1 MVSSRQ
7 LEKQLFEL
15 KFAAK
20 SLERNSKKSTRLE
33 GEERQK
39 VKKAMEKGNLEGARI
54 HAEAAIRHRNESLH
68 LLQLFNRVDAM
79 ASQLSS
85 SMSMKNVKKY
95 LFEYF
100 RSMLPWKRSSK
111 PCARPLRGKG
121 WWR

>member
-1 MVSSRQ
+1 MVSRQ

-20 SLERNSKKSTRLE
+20 SLERNSRKSTRLE

-54 HAEAAIRHRNESLH
+54 HAEAAIRLRNESLH
-68 LLQLFNRVDAM
+68 LLQLSNRVDAM

-85 SMSMKNVKKY
+85 SMSMKNVLLLMSY
-95 LFEYF
+95 VCVGEYIH
-100 RSMLPWKRSSK
+100 
-111 PCARPLRGKG
+111 GKG
-121 WWR
+121 RSNSVQGD